1 MGGPEDFLAFGD
13 MVIRWDPP
21 GCQIEMLRTPRLVI
35 QCRRVLSSLEHCNNI
50 IPEFLRPEPK
60 VAETK
65 PESTQPTSNTVQS
78 LQFSFHT
85 VAAGGYNGLLASNH
99 EYSKNPELVFDL
111 HEKMKQS
118 GTRPNVTTYN
128 YLIEA
133 YMKRRDFEEA
143 YRCVYEMEAL
153 GMEPNMMTFEVLIH
167 GMAKVKGMG
176 TAVAELFELMEVK
189 YSMKPSIRCWIDR
202 ICACTYKRSQP
213 KAIDLYEAML
223 EQLPATKKYTLVQCD
238 ILRVAI
244 SRSCWTLAARVM
256 EQVRFSHRSASTL
269 TSNDNISNDKAIIPL
284 SELRKMW
291 DIVDL
296 FRDELSVPV
305 IRVLARELDAAGI
318 LEQES
323 YLRILFFTAR
333 PLVIAP
339 DLAELAMDGLIRA
352 LKNGQKGK
360 VPIPHNY
367 IKAFLSSMKKG
378 DGEMEE
384 TAVITPSM
392 QAKIDLFTRN
402 GGGK

>member
-1 MGGPEDFLAFGD
+1 MGGPDDFLVAVGD
-13 MVIRWDPP
+13 MAIRLDPLN
-21 GCQIEMLRTPRLVI
+21 GQIEMMRTRPRLVM

-60 VAETK
+60 VSETSAK
-65 PESTQPTSNTVQS
+65 STQLNSSSTVQS
-78 LQFSFHT
+78 LQYSFHT
-85 VAAGGYNGLLASNH
+85 MAAGGYNGLLATNH
-99 EYSKNPELVFDL
+99 EYRKNPNLVFDL

-133 YMKRRDFEEA
+133 YMKKRNFEEA
-143 YRCVYEMEAL
+143 YRCVYEMESL
-153 GMEPNMMTFEVLIH
+153 GMEPNMMTFEVLIN
-167 GMAKVKGMG
+167 GMSKVKGME

-189 YSMKPSIRCWIDR
+189 YLMKPSIRCWIDR
-202 ICACTYKRSQP
+202 ICAWTHKRSQS

-223 EQLPATKKYTLVQCD
+223 EELPVSNKYTLVQCD

-244 SRSCWTLAARVM
+244 CRSCWTLASRVM
-256 EQVRFSHRSASTL
+256 EQVRFSHCSASTL
-269 TSNDNISNDKAIIPL
+269 ITNDKAIIPL

-291 DIVDL
+291 DIVEL
-296 FRDELSVPV
+296 FRDEHSVPV
-305 IRVLARELDAAGI
+305 IRVLARELDAAGV

-323 YLRILFFTAR
+323 YLRILYYAAR

-360 VPIPHNY
+360 VAIPHNY

-378 DGEMEE
+378 DEEMDG
-384 TAVITPSM
+384 TAIITPSM
-392 QAKIDLFTRN
+392 QVKIDLFTRN